1 MGILLCTVSGYFG
14 LYEAVRVKKMY
25 NRKRAEY
32 EAVNLHYLQRYN
44 TTNEHETNFEESQEN
59 NSD

>member
-1 MGILLCTVSGYFG
+1 MSGYFG
-14 LYEAVRVKKMY
+14 LYEAVRVKKLY

-44 TTNEHETNFEESQEN
+44 TTNEQETNFEESQEK
-59 NSD
+59 